1 MSELLRTYYCVFGID
16 IDVEYQRGLEWSE
29 EEKIR
34 LIDSIFN
41 KVEIGR
47 VILRRL
53 PYKQERRCL
62 YEIVD
67 GKQRLSTLIDFFLG
81 KWKYRGIKYEDLSG
95 KDRHTF
101 NRFSIVA
108 IILEKVTDLQVWE
121 YFIKINKTSKPISS
135 EHFKKLY
142 KMIGETNVG

>member
-1 MSELLRTYYCVFGID
+1 MHTYYCVFGID

-101 NRFSIVA
+101 NRFSIVV

-121 YFIKINKTSKPISS
+121 YFIKINKTSKPIRP
-135 EHFKKLY
+135 EHFEKLY
-142 KMIGETNVG
+142 KMIGETNVE